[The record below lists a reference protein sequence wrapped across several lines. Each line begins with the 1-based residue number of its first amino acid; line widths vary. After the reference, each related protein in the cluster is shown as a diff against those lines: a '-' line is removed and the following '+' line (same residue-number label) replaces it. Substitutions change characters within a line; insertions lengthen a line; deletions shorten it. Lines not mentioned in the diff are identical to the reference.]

1 MSTRPLFPQLH
12 ALIGDAANLLPADV
26 AERVEVLLDDPKDLL
41 PALLARMDGR
51 DAADG
56 QPLDVQGASPAQAA
70 MMAGLSRTL
79 AGLNTLIQLLHTAEL
94 AREQVGARQQ
104 LNPDVVDGLLLGARE
119 LARYARLQLE

>member
-41 PALLARMDGR
+41 PTLLARMDGR

-79 AGLNTLIQLLHTAEL
+79 AGLNTLIQLLHAAEL
-94 AREQVGARQQ
+94 AREQGGVHQQ

>member
-51 DAADG
+51 APPTAS
-56 QPLDVQGASPAQAA
+56 PLDV
-70 MMAGLSRTL
+70 
-79 AGLNTLIQLLHTAEL
+79 
-94 AREQVGARQQ
+94 
-104 LNPDVVDGLLLGARE
+104 
-119 LARYARLQLE
+119 

>member
-56 QPLDVQGASPAQAA
+56 RRLDVQGASPAQAA
-70 MMAGLSRTL
+70 TMAGLSRTL
-79 AGLNTLIQLLHTAEL
+79 AGLNTLIQLLHAAEL
-94 AREQVGARQQ
+94 AREQGGVHQQ

>member
-56 QPLDVQGASPAQAA
+56 QPLGVQGASPAQAA
-70 MMAGLSRTL
+70 TMAGLSRTL
-79 AGLNTLIQLLHTAEL
+79 AGLNTLIQLLHAAER
-94 AREQVGARQQ
+94 AREQGGAHQQ

>member
-79 AGLNTLIQLLHTAEL
+79 AGLNTLIQLLHAAEL